1 MKYFLTN
8 ILLSLFILSYGAD
21 PKYPVSAIPEELKK
35 DVNVVVRED
44 KMVYTITS
52 RSTASLHVL
61 MVATI
66 FNSNGSRYAQRAVG
80 YNKLSKVTGIKANV
94 YDAAGNLI
102 RKAKPSEIIDRS
114 AYDGFSLYSDNRYK
128 AVDLTQGSYPYTI
141 EFEYQIDYK
150 FLYSIGETYLISGEK
165 VSVQH
170 VSYQLIFPS
179 GLAPRYKVLNINS
192 EPLRTTEKGM
202 QSLLWSFENLKP
214 IKFEPYGPDVDE
226 ILRAMRVT

>member
-66 FNSNGSRYAQRAVG
+66 FNSNGRRYAQRSVG
-80 YNKLSKVTGIKANV
+80 YDKLSKITGIKANV
-94 YDAAGNLI
+94 YDAEGNLI

-114 AYDGFSLYSDNRYK
+114 AYDGSLYSDNRYK

-150 FLYSIGETYLISGEK
+150 FLYHIDGTYLISGEK

-170 VSYQLIFPS
+170 VSYQLIFPY

-192 EPLRTTEKGM
+192 EPQRTTEKGM
-202 QSLLWSFENLKP
+202 QSLSWSFENLKP
-214 IKFEPYGPDVDE
+214 IKYEP
-226 ILRAMRVT
+226 